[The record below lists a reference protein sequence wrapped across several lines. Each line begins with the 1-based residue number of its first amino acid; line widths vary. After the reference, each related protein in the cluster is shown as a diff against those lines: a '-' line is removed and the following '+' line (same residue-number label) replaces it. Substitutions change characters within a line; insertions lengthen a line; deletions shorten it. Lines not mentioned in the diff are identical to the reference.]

1 MDMAK
6 DIHTPLSTS
15 TPLILMDGSTP
26 ADSTEYRRVIG
37 ALQYLGLTRPDIAF
51 PVNRLSQFM
60 HKPTACHWTAAK
72 RILRY
77 LKQTMFHG
85 ILIQQTS
92 PLNL

>member
-26 ADSTEYRRVIG
+26 TDSTEYRRVIG